1 MHAASDQLQI
11 LKDRACFTIIAAAA
25 ALVPPT
31 SSATVSSAERQAGRG
46 DVADT
51 CQGTYEHAYGRHDAV
66 WHATVAVG

>member
-25 ALVPPT
+25 ALVPQT
-31 SSATVSSAERQAGRG
+31 SSASSAERQAGRG

-51 CQGTYEHAYGRHDAV
+51 CQGTAEHAYARPDAV
-66 WHATVAVG
+66 WHAAVAVG